1 MIRAVR
7 TRLGILTV
15 LAAGSL
21 ALGCGSDG
29 GGKGGAGAGGNKGL
43 PDGEESLAITFSPMY
58 SAFDG
63 KHTFKVP
70 VVVLDAPAK
79 ITFRAL
85 DEGMVDVVRTGDAS
99 AMLTMRKA
107 GKTTIVGEADDGT
120 WAKAELTV
128 TEAAPNLYDLGRERY
143 ENGVEAFTTPEGG
156 FMIPDFADSGIM
168 FVDGGIVFPDGG
180 FPRFDAGAFMANPES
195 ACTFCHK
202 PDGAGSGGG
211 GLLNIDVEHT
221 PQQIGG
227 YSDDDLLKIF
237 TEGMKPPGVP
247 MRIANTPRLEMTW
260 KMTHQW
266 QMEEEAKKGIIV
278 YIRGLEPKTQG
289 PVDFLGGLTRGDG
302 GFMLPPGLI
311 DLLRDGGLNLGG
323 LFGDG
328 GFSFGNR
335 DSGAPPAPPADTGT
349 PDETE
354 SDAGE
359 AMDAGAGSDSGT

>member
-15 LAAGSL
+15 LTAGSL

-29 GGKGGAGAGGNKGL
+29 GKGGAGGGGNKGL

-58 SAFDG
+58 SAYDG

-70 VVVLDAPAK
+70 VVVLDAPSK

-85 DEGMVDVVRTGDAS
+85 DESMVDVVRTGDAS

-107 GKTTIVGEADDGT
+107 GNTTIVGEADDGT
-120 WAKAELTV
+120 WAKAELTI
-128 TEAAPNLYDLGRERY
+128 TEAAPNLYDLGKERY
-143 ENGVEAFTTPEGG
+143 ENGVEAFTLPEGG
-156 FMIPDFADSGIM
+156 FMLPDFSDSGIM

-195 ACTFCHK
+195 ACTFCHR
-202 PDGAGSGGG
+202 PDGASSGGA

-237 TEGMKPPGVP
+237 TEGTKPPGVP

-260 KMTHQW
+260 KMTHKW

-289 PVDFLGGLTRGDG
+289 PVDFLGGLLRGDG
-302 GFMLPPGLI
+302 GFMLPPGLFG
-311 DLLRDGGLNLGG
+311 DGGFNFGS

-335 DSGAPPAPPADTGT
+335 DAGRPPVVAEPDTGT
-349 PDETE
+349 EDPEPET
-354 SDAGE
+354 DAG
-359 AMDAGAGSDSGT
+359 AVMDAGAGSDSGT

>member
-29 GGKGGAGAGGNKGL
+29 GGNGGAGGGSNKGL
-43 PDGEESLAITFSPMY
+43 PDGEASLAITFSPMY

-70 VVVLDAPAK
+70 VVVIDAPGK

-85 DEGMVDVVRTGDAS
+85 DTTMVDIQRTGDAS
-99 AMLTMRKA
+99 AMLRMLKA
-107 GKTTIVGEADDGT
+107 GKTTIVGEAEDGS
-120 WAKAELTV
+120 WAKAELSV
-128 TEAAPNLYDLGRERY
+128 TDTTPDVYDLGKARY
-143 ENGVEAFTTPEGG
+143 ENGVEAFATPEGG
-156 FMIPDFADSGIM
+156 FMIPDFSDSGIM

-180 FPRFDAGAFMANPES
+180 PRFDAGAFMANPES

-202 PDGAGSGGG
+202 PDGAGSGGA

-237 TEGMKPPGVP
+237 TEGTKPPGVP

-260 KMTHQW
+260 KMTHKW
-266 QMEEEAKKGIIV
+266 QMEEEAKKGIIA
-278 YIRGLEPKTQG
+278 YIRGLEPKAQG
-289 PVDFLGGLTRGDG
+289 EVDFLGGLLRGDG
-302 GFMLPPGLI
+302 GFMLPPGLFG
-311 DLLRDGGLNLGG
+311 DGGFNFGS

-328 GFSFGNR
+328 GFMLPPGLFG
-335 DSGAPPAPPADTGT
+335 DSGAPPAPAADTGT
-349 PDETE
+349 PAEPET
-354 SDAGE
+354 DAGE